1 MEANEQMTR
10 PARLFLAMLVAVLA
24 TALAPVAPAF
34 ATYGKIKVVKD
45 LVPSSDSGR
54 FDLKIDGSTVKS
66 RAGDGDSGYNDRLS
80 AHSTHS
86 VSEVASSGTLLS
98 DYDSSIKCTKNG
110 STIKSGSGT
119 SLSGIQVNVGDYII
133 CTITNTRKAPPKGT
147 IEIEKQTDPANSNA
161 SFGFTSAVAGNFSL
175 SDNGVK
181 TVTNVTPNSSGTPY
195 VVTESTT
202 AGWRLQSVT
211 CSDSDSTGS
220 VANRTAS
227 IKVSSGETVRCTFTN
242 KQINSSINIVKSGPA
257 LVHHGDSIT
266 YHFAVTTPGSSPL
279 HDVTVTDDRC
289 SPVLPNPVKSGG
301 DTDNLLEP
309 GETWTFECTMTAPAT
324 HATGEE
330 DPIHNIATATGKD
343 EWDRNVTDTDDHDVD
358 IIHPAI
364 HIVKT
369 ADRQQA
375 NRGEKVTYTFDVTN
389 PGDTGLTVSFGDP
402 LCDATTIAGP
412 AKQNGNQDPLLEP
425 GELWHYTCTHVITA
439 NDPDPMPNTATA
451 TGVDILGGTVFD
463 QDSAVVDILP
473 IETIVPPTP
482 PAVTPPGA
490 IQVLGQQAVSGRATL
505 SGQTGC
511 ASRAFTA
518 TVRGRQ
524 ISRVTFYVDGRKVRQ
539 VNARSGLT
547 RFTARITPAGRRIG
561 VHRVTARVVFTRA
574 SATRARTLVLAFQR
588 CGRAA
593 RPVFTG

>member
-1 MEANEQMTR
+1 MTR
-10 PARLFLAMLVAVLA
+10 PARLFLAVLVALLA
-24 TALAPVAPAF
+24 TALAPAAPAF
-34 ATYGKIKVVKD
+34 ATYGKIKVYKE
-45 LVPSSDSGR
+45 LVPSTDSGR

-66 RAGDGDSGYNDRLS
+66 RAGDGDYGYNDRLS

-86 VSEVASSGTLLS
+86 VSEVASSGTSLS

-110 STIKSGSGT
+110 TTVKSGTGT
-119 SLSGIQVNVGDYII
+119 SLSGITVKVGEYIK
-133 CTITNTRKAPPKGT
+133 CTITNKRKPPPPKGT

-181 TVTNVTPNSSGTPY
+181 TVTNVTPNSGGSPY
-195 VVTESTT
+195 VVTESAT

-211 CSDSDSTGS
+211 CNDSDSTGS
-220 VANRTAS
+220 VSGRTAS

-242 KQINSSINIVKSGPA
+242 KQIDSAINVVKSGPA

-289 SPVLPNPVKSGG
+289 SPVSTTLVKSGG
-301 DTDNLLEP
+301 DTDNLLEV
-309 GETWTFECTMTAPAT
+309 GETWTFECTMTVPAT
-324 HATGEE
+324 HAAGEE

-343 EWDRNVTDTDDHDVD
+343 EWDRTVTDTDDHDVD

-364 HIVKT
+364 HIVKSGDRTT
-369 ADRQQA
+369 AAVGD
-375 NRGEKVTYTFDVTN
+375 KITYLFDVTN

-402 LCDATTIAGP
+402 RCDAGTITGP
-412 AKQNGNQDPLLEP
+412 VKAIGNQDNSLEP
-425 GELWHYTCTHVITA
+425 GELWHYECTHVVTA
-439 NDPDPMPNTATA
+439 NDPDPLPNTATA
-451 TGVDILGGTVFD
+451 TGVDILGGTVSD
-463 QDSAVVDILP
+463 DDSFVVDIQTD
-473 IETIVPPTP
+473 TIVPPTVTP

-490 IQVLGQQAVSGRATL
+490 IQVLGQQALSGRATL
-505 SGQTGC
+505 RGQTGC

-518 TVRGRQ
+518 TVSGRQ
-524 ISRVTFYVDGRKVRQ
+524 ISSVTFYVDGRRVRR

-547 RFTARITPAGRRIG
+547 RFTARINPAGRRIG
-561 VHRVTARVVFTRA
+561 VHRVTARVVFVRA
-574 SATRARTLVLAFQR
+574 SGTRARTLVLAFQR